1 MPASLA
7 WSSTCPRRRRTRC
20 CRSSTAARCACA
32 PKCLARHRLS
42 GARRSYIVAAIRVAE
57 SNRFD
62 EATMLQSRATSWKPS
77 VKRSGRRSRSPFVR
91 SVKGERP
98 MSRSTPIVVCLV
110 LLTAFAVWGLVET
123 PVAEAQKKIVNIAA
137 KEPDTLD
144 PHSSTLGQSQ
154 AISRFMFRGLTR
166 FAIKD
171 GKVTTAEV
179 EPDLAE
185 SWTLSPEGTI
195 WTFKLRK
202 GVQFHK
208 GFGELTAEDVKFSFE
223 RQINKAPGTR
233 YGVNLDVIKSIE
245 VVNPHTV
252 QIALKSFDPIFL
264 LRMVGYQNGYIIS
277 KKAVEKLGDQ
287 FKWSPVGT
295 GPFYF
300 ERHTPREKIV
310 LKAFDKFYAGRPQ
323 IDEVHWYDVPEDA
336 TKLIGLEKGT
346 FDLLYPEAVTADFA
360 DQVKKMGA
368 VIDRRGPGGQERFY
382 INMTKAPFDD
392 VRVRKAFMHAIDRK
406 AIKETMYPGG
416 LARLA
421 TSCLPP
427 GYFGHIPMEFPEYNP
442 ELAKKLLA
450 EAGHPN
456 GFTIKNYFISRSF
469 FYPKVLTLAQE
480 QLRKVG
486 IIVELQLVDHATF
499 HENIRKNLDPFVLY
513 GGTRITDADPW
524 LSLFFDSKEIPD
536 PATGNNGTNFAHYR
550 AMDDLLTAG
559 RVERDVKKRA
569 AIYHEAQ
576 KRLQKDLVCL
586 PISDVPGQWARNPK
600 RVSTPFDPEYGEF
613 SLHYSYNYPELLK
626 VMK

>member
-1 MPASLA
+1 M
-7 WSSTCPRRRRTRC
+7 
-20 CRSSTAARCACA
+20 
-32 PKCLARHRLS
+32 
-42 GARRSYIVAAIRVAE
+42 
-57 SNRFD
+57 
-62 EATMLQSRATSWKPS
+62 SRQI
-77 VKRSGRRSRSPFVR
+77 RSRLP
-91 SVKGERP
+91 
-98 MSRSTPIVVCLV
+98 LV
-110 LLTAFAVWGLVET
+110 LVAVFTVLVALTLLGPTDPAD
-123 PVAEAQKKIVNIAA
+123 AQRKKVLNIAA

-154 AISRFMFRGLTR
+154 AIARFMFRGLTR

-202 GVQFHK
+202 GVQF
-208 GFGELTAEDVKFSFE
+208 
-223 RQINKAPGTR
+223 
-233 YGVNLDVIKSIE
+233 
-245 VVNPHTV
+245 
-252 QIALKSFDPIFL
+252 
-264 LRMVGYQNGYIIS
+264 
-277 KKAVEKLGDQ
+277 
-287 FKWSPVGT
+287 
-295 GPFYF
+295 
-300 ERHTPREKIV
+300 
-310 LKAFDKFYAGRPQ
+310 LKAFDKFHAGRPQ
-323 IDEVHWYDVPEDA
+323 IDAVNYFDVPEDA

-382 INMTKAPFDD
+382 INMTKPPFDD
-392 VRVRKAFMHAIDRK
+392 IRVRKAFMHAIDRK

-421 TSCLPP
+421 SSCVPP
-427 GYFGHIPMEFPEYNP
+427 GYFGHIPMQFPEYNP

-456 GFTIKNYFISRSF
+456 GFTIKNYFISKSF

-486 IIVELQLVDHATF
+486 IIVELQVVEHATF

-536 PATGNNGTNFAHYR
+536 PATGNKGTNFAHYR
-550 AMDDLLTAG
+550 AIDDLLAAG

-569 AIYHEAQ
+569 AIYAEAQ
-576 KRLQKDLVCL
+576 KRIERDLVCL

-600 RVSTPFDPEYGEF
+600 RVSTPFDPEYGEY

-626 VMK
+626 VLN

>member
-1 MPASLA
+1 
-7 WSSTCPRRRRTRC
+7 
-20 CRSSTAARCACA
+20 
-32 PKCLARHRLS
+32 
-42 GARRSYIVAAIRVAE
+42 
-57 SNRFD
+57 
-62 EATMLQSRATSWKPS
+62 
-77 VKRSGRRSRSPFVR
+77 
-91 SVKGERP
+91 
-98 MSRSTPIVVCLV
+98 
-110 LLTAFAVWGLVET
+110 
-123 PVAEAQKKIVNIAA
+123 
-137 KEPDTLD
+137 
-144 PHSSTLGQSQ
+144 
-154 AISRFMFRGLTR
+154 MFRGLTR

-208 GFGELTAEDVKFSFE
+208 GFGEMTAEDVKFSFE

-245 VVNPHTV
+245 VVDRHTL

-264 LRMVGYQNGYIIS
+264 LRMVGYQQGYILS
-277 KKAVEKLGDQ
+277 KKALEKQGEQ
-287 FKWSPVGT
+287 FKWNPVGT

-300 ERHTPREKIV
+300 DRHSPREKIV
-310 LKAFDKFYAGRPQ
+310 LKAFDKFPGGRPQ
-323 IDEVHWYDVPEDA
+323 IDEVHWFDVPEDA

-346 FDLLYPEAVTADFA
+346 FDLLYPEVVTADFA

-382 INMTKAPFDD
+382 INMTKPPFDD
-392 VRVRKAFMHAIDRK
+392 IRVRKAFMHAIDRK
-406 AIKETMYPGG
+406 AIKETMYPGD

-421 TSCLPP
+421 TSCLPT
-427 GYFGHIPMEFPEYNP
+427 GYFGHIPMQFPEYNP

-456 GFTIKNYFISRSF
+456 GFTIKPYFISKSF

-480 QLRKVG
+480 QLKKVG
-486 IIVELQLVDHATF
+486 ITVELQVVEHAAY
-499 HENIRKNLDPFVLY
+499 HDNIRKNLNPFVLY

-536 PATGNNGTNFAHYR
+536 PGTGNKGTNFAHYKG
-550 AMDDLLTAG
+550 MDDLLAAG
-559 RVERDVKKRA
+559 RVERDTKKRA
-569 AIYHEAQ
+569 AIYHETQ
-576 KRLQKDLVCL
+576 KRMERDLICL
-586 PISDVPGQWARNPK
+586 PISDVPNQWPRNPK
-600 RVSTPFDPEYGEF
+600 RVSNPFAPEYGEYA
-613 SLHYSYNYPELLK
+613 LHYGPNYPELLK
-626 VMK
+626 ILN

>member
-1 MPASLA
+1 M
-7 WSSTCPRRRRTRC
+7 STKTPSRF
-20 CRSSTAARCACA
+20 
-32 PKCLARHRLS
+32 RLPL
-42 GARRSYIVAAIRVAE
+42 VATI
-57 SNRFD
+57 
-62 EATMLQSRATSWKPS
+62 
-77 VKRSGRRSRSPFVR
+77 
-91 SVKGERP
+91 
-98 MSRSTPIVVCLV
+98 V
-110 LLTAFAVWGLVET
+110 LLSALSLGTLIEPPRAD
-123 PVAEAQKKIVNIAA
+123 AQRKKVLNIAA
-137 KEPDTLD
+137 KEPDSLD
-144 PHSSTLGQSQ
+144 PHASTLGQSQ
-154 AISRFMFRGLTR
+154 AIARFMFRGLTR

-185 SWTLSPEGTI
+185 SWTLSADGTV
-195 WTFKLRK
+195 WTFKLKK

-208 GFGELTAEDVKFSFE
+208 GFGELRAEDVKFSFE
-223 RQINKAPGTR
+223 RQINRASSMR
-233 YGVNLDVIKSIE
+233 FGVNLEVIKSIE
-245 VVNPHTV
+245 VVDPYTV
-252 QIALKSFDPIFL
+252 QIALKAFDPIFL
-264 LRMVGYQNGYIIS
+264 LRMVGYQQGYIVS
-277 KKAVEKLGDQ
+277 KKAAEKDGDQ
-287 FKWSPVGT
+287 FKWNPVGT

-300 ERHTPREKIV
+300 DRHLPREKVV
-310 LKAFDKFYAGRPQ
+310 LKAFDKYHAGRPQ
-323 IDEVHWYDVPEDA
+323 IDEINYFDVPEDA

-368 VIDRRGPGGQERFY
+368 VIDRRGPGQQERFY
-382 INMTKAPFDD
+382 VNMTKAPFDD
-392 VRVRKAFMHAIDRK
+392 IRVRKAFMHAIDRK
-406 AIKETMYPGG
+406 AIKETMYPGD

-421 TSCLPP
+421 SSCLPP

-450 EAGHPN
+450 EAGYPN
-456 GFTIKNYFISRSF
+456 GFTIKNYFISKSF

-486 IIVELQLVDHATF
+486 IIVELQVVEHATF

-536 PATGNNGTNFAHYR
+536 PATGNKGTNFAHYR
-550 AMDDLLTAG
+550 AIDDLLTAG

-576 KRLQKDLVCL
+576 KRIQRDLVCL

-600 RVSTPFDPEYGEF
+600 RVSTPFDPNYGEY

-626 VMK
+626 VLN